1 MNDDAN
7 SLVKNWEYLY
17 SQQANFRSLW
27 NTIAQY
33 VMPAWDNF
41 LGDLTEGINRSSRI
55 FDSTGVTANERF
67 AAAMEQMLTPRTQMW
82 HKLAPIDEALEDNDE
97 VQKYL
102 DQVNKILFAAR
113 YRPRANY
120 ASQADECYM
129 SLGAFGNCA
138 MFVDEEINV
147 GLRYRSVPL
156 NEIVWS
162 LDHSGMVDTV
172 YRKFKWTAKQAVQQ
186 WGNQVSESV
195 RKQYDQNPYTE
206 MEFLHCVKPNEE
218 RMAGRLGP
226 QGMKYASW
234 YLSLKDKAVIDAGGF
249 RTFPYAIGRYRM
261 APREH
266 YGRSP
271 ATAALPHIRTLNEMK
286 KTLLRAGQKA
296 VDPPLLLAE
305 EGVLTPFNQRPGAA
319 NYGMLSADGTPLVQ
333 PLQSTGKFDIAKEML
348 ELEAASINDAFLVS
362 LFQILVQNPSMTA
375 TEALIRAQEKGALIA
390 PAMGRQQSEFLGP
403 QIIREIDLMTQA
415 GQLPPAPDSLMQSG
429 QGVRIEYTSPL
440 TRAMRA
446 EEGTAIMNTVQAIGV
461 MANLDK
467 SVLNVIDFTDA
478 AREMALINGCPAKLL
493 RSDEQVDEIVQAQQ
507 QQNQQQAMV
516 QGAPAVSQSAL
527 NLAKA
532 QQAMTSSS
540 APQGQAA

>member
-415 GQLPPAPDSLMQSG
+415 GQLPPAPDSLMPSG
-429 QGVRIEYTSPL
+429 PGVRIEYTSPL

>member
-206 MEFLHCVKPNEE
+206 MEFLHCVKPKTCRSRNTNE
-218 RMAGRLGP
+218 
-226 QGMKYASW
+226 
-234 YLSLKDKAVIDAGGF
+234 F
-249 RTFPYAIGRYRM
+249 F
-261 APREH
+261 
-266 YGRSP
+266 
-271 ATAALPHIRTLNEMK
+271 
-286 KTLLRAGQKA
+286 
-296 VDPPLLLAE
+296 
-305 EGVLTPFNQRPGAA
+305 
-319 NYGMLSADGTPLVQ
+319 
-333 PLQSTGKFDIAKEML
+333 
-348 ELEAASINDAFLVS
+348 
-362 LFQILVQNPSMTA
+362 
-375 TEALIRAQEKGALIA
+375 
-390 PAMGRQQSEFLGP
+390 
-403 QIIREIDLMTQA
+403 
-415 GQLPPAPDSLMQSG
+415 
-429 QGVRIEYTSPL
+429 
-440 TRAMRA
+440 
-446 EEGTAIMNTVQAIGV
+446 
-461 MANLDK
+461 
-467 SVLNVIDFTDA
+467 
-478 AREMALINGCPAKLL
+478 
-493 RSDEQVDEIVQAQQ
+493 
-507 QQNQQQAMV
+507 
-516 QGAPAVSQSAL
+516 
-527 NLAKA
+527 
-532 QQAMTSSS
+532 
-540 APQGQAA
+540 